1 MNCKN
6 CIKQG
11 CSLAGKDHEMSF
23 DCKLYVNGSAYKYD
37 NFKADPPRMD
47 DGWYLVKD
55 GMTYRVEVP
64 INKMRFTKSVNILT
78 GEVYYP
84 SNADRIRSMT
94 DEELD
99 KFLGEV
105 QWDVANYCGGVTQ
118 KQEYPVP
125 EQRGAWLD
133 WLKEEAKDD

>member
-1 MNCKN
+1 MIVAVCPK
-6 CIKQG
+6 CGTDLEALIYTTYPPI
-11 CSLAGKDHEMSF
+11 H
-23 DCKLYVNGSAYKYD
+23 AYRCRKC
-37 NFKADPPRMD
+37 
-47 DGWYLVKD
+47 GW
-55 GMTYRVEVP
+55 TQEERENITRVP
-64 INKMRFTKSVNILT
+64 IATVERKPITN
-78 GEVYYP
+78 Y
-84 SNADRIRSMT
+84 DRIRAMT

-133 WLKEEAKDD
+133 WLKEEAKE

>member
-6 CIKQG
+6 CKKQG

-64 INKMRFTKSVNILT
+64 INKMRFTKSINILT

-84 SNADRIRSMT
+84 SNADRIRAMT
-94 DEELD
+94 DERLAVEMYAKGGCPHD
-99 KFLGEV
+99 CETPDDMDTDCVQCWLG
-105 QWDVANYCGGVTQ
+105 
-118 KQEYPVP
+118 
-125 EQRGAWLD
+125 
-133 WLKEEAKDD
+133 WLKEAASK

>member
-1 MNCKN
+1 MTQCNKCRSSASCERPWKGMDGYLNCV
-6 CIKQG
+6 
-11 CSLAGKDHEMSF
+11 SF
-23 DCKLYVNGSAYKYD
+23 DPAMTNGD
-37 NFKADPPRMD
+37 
-47 DGWYLVKD
+47 
-55 GMTYRVEVP
+55 
-64 INKMRFTKSVNILT
+64 KMR
-78 GEVYYP
+78 
-84 SNADRIRSMT
+84 AMT

-133 WLKEEAKDD
+133 WLKQEVKEGE